1 DSLKTQ
7 LADYQQALD
16 VQQTRALQYQQAVQA
31 LEKAKQLLGDD
42 CLTAES
48 AQALVSELKNKE
60 SESTNALLSVKH
72 KLDMS
77 SAAAEQFETAL
88 KLVQS

>member
-1 DSLKTQ
+1 MVVEEAQERVMMVEEQATVAEEEVDSLKTQ

-31 LEKAKQLLGDD
+31 LEKAKQLLDD

-60 SESTNALLSVKH
+60 SEH
-72 KLDMS
+72 
-77 SAAAEQFETAL
+77 
-88 KLVQS
+88 